1 MCACAPFFC
10 IRHVQMTSLC
20 VEVWRGSICV
30 LRQRLI
36 QVCDH
41 LKPIS
46 DLYETEIGP
55 RVTGRES
62 GSPGSSKELNRD
74 VESTL
79 TVMASTNGQPGT
91 WKDVD
96 ASDPVILV
104 TEFGCR
110 YLKFHLG
117 TKDVSPAK
125 KPCVE
130 LSAFDVMQSAAHQY
144 RLPTRQPDTGNEKE
158 HLYNDVFDYLEVGG
172 IKFALLRLL
181 Y

>member
-1 MCACAPFFC
+1 
-10 IRHVQMTSLC
+10 MTSLC

-30 LRQRLI
+30 LPQRLI

-41 LKPIS
+41 SKPIS

-104 TEFGCR
+104 TKFGCR

-125 KPCVE
+125 KPCV
-130 LSAFDVMQSAAHQY
+130 
-144 RLPTRQPDTGNEKE
+144 
-158 HLYNDVFDYLEVGG
+158 
-172 IKFALLRLL
+172 
-181 Y
+181 

>member
-1 MCACAPFFC
+1 MCACATFFC
-10 IRHVQMTSLC
+10 IRHVEMTSLC

-30 LRQRLI
+30 LPQRLI

-41 LKPIS
+41 SKPIS

-79 TVMASTNGQPGT
+79 TVMASTNGQLGT

-144 RLPTRQPDTGNEKE
+144 ICGQKVYPPKNFFADRL
-158 HLYNDVFDYLEVGG
+158 
-172 IKFALLRLL
+172 
-181 Y
+181 

>member
-1 MCACAPFFC
+1 MALYAFFHRDLSRFATIQSPFQTC
-10 IRHVQMTSLC
+10 T
-20 VEVWRGSICV
+20 
-30 LRQRLI
+30 RQL
-36 QVCDH
+36 
-41 LKPIS
+41 
-46 DLYETEIGP
+46 EIGP

-117 TKDVSPAK
+117 VSPAK

-144 RLPTRQPDTGNEKE
+144 ICGQK
-158 HLYNDVFDYLEVGG
+158 V
-172 IKFALLRLL
+172 
-181 Y
+181 